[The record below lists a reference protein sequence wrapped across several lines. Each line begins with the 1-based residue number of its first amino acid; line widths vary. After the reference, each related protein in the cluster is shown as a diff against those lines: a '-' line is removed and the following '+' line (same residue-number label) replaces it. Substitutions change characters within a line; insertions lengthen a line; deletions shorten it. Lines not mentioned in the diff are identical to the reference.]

1 MHITG
6 GSEFNSHS
14 SGEKIKIIRGGGERV
29 GAAGRGGSASR
40 RGRDL
45 APSRAFITTDSRSK
59 SRLSER
65 DRPPHRSS
73 RGSRPRSIEDPALF
87 AETIPP
93 PSREF
98 DSTGVNCD
106 FGGVLRSGTAG
117 PFTLLTRVLAAPD
130 PHYVDYKDAH
140 EYLNRVRCSTI
151 PRRWRLDAPE

>member
-1 MHITG
+1 
-6 GSEFNSHS
+6 
-14 SGEKIKIIRGGGERV
+14 V

-93 PSREF
+93 PPPGSSTRLALIAISVEF
-98 DSTGVNCD
+98 YDPGLRAH
-106 FGGVLRSGTAG
+106 LRS
-117 PFTLLTRVLAAPD
+117 
-130 PHYVDYKDAH
+130 
-140 EYLNRVRCSTI
+140 
-151 PRRWRLDAPE
+151 